1 MPRTQIHPE
10 PSDLSSQESIWSSV
24 IETSEESQC
33 SSTSSGST
41 LEPVWELEPTP
52 KYPPKT
58 APAEA
63 VPPKAVPPK
72 AAPCKAILPKTV
84 SPKAVPCK
92 AVTPNATPRKG
103 VPLEAASPKATPPKA
118 DPSKAALHKVAPSN
132 GAPRKVVPLE
142 AAPPTQSRRPYAG
155 TNTNNEICG
164 CQVRKVQPKAQI
176 VLLFPGHPDL
186 GYRPT
191 TMIRFPEVSPIHRAS
206 QVALPPLLSTQC
218 QPAPRTPWNQSQTP
232 TLQAPGPSDTAIT
245 NATEVSPESPHP
257 QVAEITRKM
266 DRASDLMD
274 LIIVTRQRK
283 LAELQI
289 LDLDVRGLPAK
300 IKQMRRDHDYMIKAW
315 ERDRL
320 QREADTMQLD
330 GAKPEGET
338 LAGVRDEVK
347 TDAAAL
353 LLQQGS
359 ECTSLS
365 CSSPVILHKPN
376 QSEASQSTQAKCTL
390 TNVKERDH
398 NKSGA
403 VACPLPNGWKHA
415 SRPPLFSGPCS
426 SKNEGK
432 DVAAQSR
439 SSGLKRT
446 STFNLLSQNSL
457 WSHGGQSGSDSDNSN
472 CSSFQEKCTFPHKLI
487 SVPDLPLRDHCHE
500 PPSTLICA
508 TSLAIVAR
516 RNGTQSPPARA
527 SMNNKEDSVED
538 EMTDSESE
546 DSNIDQEEA
555 TGNKDDPTQR
565 LKELQYLVL
574 TTEKKLELAKQL
586 EKDTRASY
594 KKEKD
599 QLALKKKNFQKNK
612 ELLLSDLKRRT
623 KEELK
628 VLEVEIEQGQKRVDK
643 ELKQET
649 ANLKALLNQYKKA
662 LKDEKKEKER
672 QKVLEKQQKE
682 EKLKQKKIK
691 KEEEKK
697 LQMEAEE
704 RKIKKSIVC

>member
-1 MPRTQIHPE
+1 M
-10 PSDLSSQESIWSSV
+10 
-24 IETSEESQC
+24 
-33 SSTSSGST
+33 
-41 LEPVWELEPTP
+41 
-52 KYPPKT
+52 
-58 APAEA
+58 
-63 VPPKAVPPK
+63 
-72 AAPCKAILPKTV
+72 
-84 SPKAVPCK
+84 
-92 AVTPNATPRKG
+92 
-103 VPLEAASPKATPPKA
+103 
-118 DPSKAALHKVAPSN
+118 
-132 GAPRKVVPLE
+132 
-142 AAPPTQSRRPYAG
+142 
-155 TNTNNEICG
+155 
-164 CQVRKVQPKAQI
+164 
-176 VLLFPGHPDL
+176 
-186 GYRPT
+186 
-191 TMIRFPEVSPIHRAS
+191 MIRFPEVSPIHRVS
-206 QVALPPLLSTQC
+206 QAALPPLLSTQC
-218 QPAPRTPWNQSQTP
+218 QPRTSWNQSQTP
-232 TLQAPGPSDTAIT
+232 TLQAPGPSDTAIA

-266 DRASDLMD
+266 RQMDGASDLMD

-330 GAKPEGET
+330 GTKLEDET

-359 ECTSLS
+359 ERTSQS
-365 CSSPVILHKPN
+365 CSSPVTLHEPN

-403 VACPLPNGWKHA
+403 VARPLPNGWKHA
-415 SRPPLFSGPCS
+415 SRPPLSSGPCS
-426 SKNEGK
+426 SENEGK
-432 DVAAQSR
+432 DVTAQPR
-439 SSGLKRT
+439 SSGLKCT
-446 STFNLLSQNSL
+446 STFNFLSQNSL
-457 WSHGGQSGSDSDNSN
+457 WSHGGQSDSDSENSD
-472 CSSFQEKCTFPHKLI
+472 CSSFQAKCTFPHKLI
-487 SVPDLPLRDHCHE
+487 SVPDLPLRDHSHE

-508 TSLAIVAR
+508 SSLAIVAR

-546 DSNIDQEEA
+546 DSSIQQEEA
-555 TGNKDDPTQR
+555 TRNKDDPTQQ

-574 TTEKKLELAKQL
+574 TTENKLELAKQL

-594 KKEKD
+594 KKERD
-599 QLALKKKNFQKNK
+599 QLALKKKDFQKNK
-612 ELLLSDLKRRT
+612 KIMLSDLKKRT
-623 KEELK
+623 REELK
-628 VLEVEIEQGQKRVDK
+628 VLENEIEQGQKRVDK

-649 ANLKALLNQYKKA
+649 ANLKALLNEYKKA
-662 LKDEKKEKER
+662 LKDEEKKEKER
-672 QKVLEKQQKE
+672 QKVLQKQQKEKAKE

-691 KEEEKK
+691 KEEDKKYSDGVGRGEKN
-697 LQMEAEE
+697 
-704 RKIKKSIVC
+704 KKSIVYGRA